1 MKKSTINKM
10 LCLSITGAI
19 GISMG
24 GVTTNAMSNGHAQ
37 SENGNVSIF
46 KSEEKS
52 DFDLKNLF
60 SFNGNATQIN
70 SKTAQLTAAE
80 KSQRGSI
87 SGIVSLDMRYDFN
100 LDVDVNLGNDIKGAD
115 GISVAFHQDSIGKL
129 GEYGGGLGIRG
140 LKNGIGFELDTF
152 SEAPDDNDPA
162 FNHKDMKGAHAG
174 FVSTDKS
181 KNVLTALA
189 PMQQIKFAP
198 NQFKKLVLNW
208 NSERKVINAKY
219 DGQTWELKNP
229 SIDKSKKYTFT
240 IGAST
245 GLYFN
250 KQTVRVNSFE
260 AVFTKPELKA
270 NDIELYQ
277 DDKFDPFDKR
287 IGLSAYDKVDG
298 NLTNKI
304 AVVENNVNTAI
315 PGKYKVTYQ
324 VKNSVNEVARKTINV
339 TVFSKPELKA
349 NDIGIYQ
356 DDKFDPFDKRIGL
369 SAYDKVDGD
378 LTDNIAVVE
387 NNVNTAIPGKYKV
400 TYEVKNKANKET
412 RKTINVTVYAKPELK
427 ANDIEI
433 YQDDKF
439 DPFDERIGLSAYD
452 EVDGDLTNKITVVEN
467 NVDTAIP
474 GKYKVTYEVKNS
486 ANKVVRKTINVTVKI
501 HDTWPGGTTDGWKMF
516 SGEDIELIKD
526 PVNALVGEH
535 TFYAD
540 KHASIYK
547 LYTGKDAL
555 EANQVYR
562 ATVYFKPM
570 DNNLVGHYV
579 KLSLKSDP
587 SSKESREIFN
597 TTLDKGIPAE
607 KGYYCVTTTFEV
619 GEDETDPLIVVENY
633 EPGYIGSV
641 NISKVN
647 N

>member
-1 MKKSTINKM
+1 
-10 LCLSITGAI
+10 
-19 GISMG
+19 
-24 GVTTNAMSNGHAQ
+24 MSNGHTQ

-46 KSEEKS
+46 KSEDKS
-52 DFDLKNLF
+52 GVDLKNLF

-70 SKTAQLTAAE
+70 SNTAQLTDAL
-80 KSQRGSI
+80 KTQRGSI

-100 LDVDVNLGNDIKGAD
+100 LDIDVNLGNDVKGAD
-115 GISVAFHQDSIGKL
+115 GIAIAFHQDDIGKL

-152 SEAPDDNDPA
+152 SAAPDDNDPA

-189 PMQQIKFAP
+189 PMQQIRFTP

-208 NSERKVINAKY
+208 NSERQVINAKY

-229 SIDKSKKYTFT
+229 SIDKTKKYTFT

-287 IGLSAYDKVDG
+287 IGLNAYDKVDG

-315 PGKYKVTYQ
+315 PGKYKVTYE

-356 DDKFDPFDKRIGL
+356 DDKFDPFDERIGL
-369 SAYDKVDGD
+369 SAYDEVDGD

-412 RKTINVTVYAKPELK
+412 RKTISVTVYAKPELK

-433 YQDDKF
+433 YQDEKF

-452 EVDGDLTNKITVVEN
+452 EVDGDLTNKITVAEN

-474 GKYKVTYEVKNS
+474 GKYKVTYEVKNK
-486 ANKVVRKTINVTVKI
+486 ANKVTRKTINVTVKI

-516 SGEDIELIKD
+516 SGEDIELVKD

-547 LYTGKDAL
+547 RYTGKDAL

-570 DNNLVGHYV
+570 NNSLVGHYV
-579 KLSLKSDP
+579 KLALKSDP
-587 SSKESREIFN
+587 SGKESREIFN
-597 TTLDKGIPAE
+597 TTLANAIPAE

-633 EPGYIGSV
+633 QPGYIGSV

>member
-1 MKKSTINKM
+1 M
-10 LCLSITGAI
+10 A
-19 GISMG
+19 
-24 GVTTNAMSNGHAQ
+24 NGNTK
-37 SENGNVSIF
+37 SENGHVSIF
-46 KSEEKS
+46 KAEGKS

-70 SKTAQLTAAE
+70 SNTAQLTDS
-80 KSQRGSI
+80 KKTQRGSI
-87 SGIVSLDMRYDFN
+87 SGIVSLDMRHDFN
-100 LDVDVNLGNDIKGAD
+100 LDIDVNLGSDIRGAD

-140 LKNGIGFELDTF
+140 LKKGIGFELDTF
-152 SEAPDDNDPA
+152 SDAPDDNDAA
-162 FNHKDMKGAHAG
+162 FNHKNMVGAHAG
-174 FVSTDKS
+174 FVATDKS
-181 KNVLTALA
+181 QTVLTAIA
-189 PMQQIKFAP
+189 PMQQIKFTP

-208 NSERKVINAKY
+208 NSERQVMNAKY
-219 DGQTWELKNP
+219 DGQTWEVKNP
-229 SIDKSKKYTFT
+229 SIDKTKKYTFT

-245 GLYFN
+245 GQYFN
-250 KQTVRVNSFE
+250 KQIVRVNSFE
-260 AVFTKPELKA
+260 AVFSKPELKA
-270 NDIELYQ
+270 NDIEIYQ

-287 IGLSAYDKVDG
+287 IGLNAYDKVDG
-298 NLTNKI
+298 DLTGKI
-304 AVVENNVNTAI
+304 AVVENHVNTAI
-315 PGKYKVTYQ
+315 PGKYKVTYE

-369 SAYDKVDGD
+369 NAYDKVDGD
-378 LTDNIAVVE
+378 LTDKIAVVE
-387 NNVNTAIPGKYKV
+387 NDVNTAIPGKYKV
-400 TYEVKNKANKET
+400 TYEVKNNANKVT
-412 RKTINVTVYAKPELK
+412 RKTINVRVFAKPELK

-439 DPFDERIGLSAYD
+439 DPFDKRIGLSAYD
-452 EVDGDLTNKITVVEN
+452 EVDGDLTGNIAVVEN
-467 NVDTAIP
+467 HVETAIP

-486 ANKVVRKTINVTVKI
+486 ANKVARKTINVTVKI
-501 HDTWPGGTTDGWKMF
+501 HDTWPGGKTDGWKMF
-516 SGEDIELIKD
+516 SGEDIELVKD

-547 LYTGKDAL
+547 LYTGEDAL
-555 EANQVYR
+555 EAHQVYR

-570 DNNLVGHYV
+570 TNRLVGHYV

-587 SSKESREIFN
+587 SGKESREIFN
-597 TTLDKGIPAE
+597 TTLDKATPAE
-607 KGYYCVTTTFEV
+607 KGYYRVTTTFEV

-633 EPGYIGSV
+633 KPGYIGSI

-647 N
+647 K